1 MRPATI
7 RHLHSSGGVIFRR
20 SGESVEVALI
30 ATKKGSLW
38 TLPKGLIDKGE
49 IPADTAVR
57 EIIEETGLVG
67 SVVAS
72 LGDRSYWF
80 YLKDENVKC
89 RKTVSYFLLKNVG
102 GDIEKYGWEVDD
114 AKWYPIDEAIAKVFY
129 KSDREILEKA
139 KEKLLDPDKSPR
151 QE

>member
-49 IPADTAVR
+49 NPAETAVR

-72 LGDRSYWF
+72 LGERSYWF

-114 AKWYPIDEAIAKVFY
+114 AKWYPIDAAIAKVFY

-139 KEKLLDPDKSPR
+139 KEKLFDPDKSPR

>member
-49 IPADTAVR
+49 NPPDTAVR